1 MSAGI
6 IGVIGV
12 AILLVL
18 IFLRIWVGAAMAI
31 VGFLGLVYLDGL
43 EIALNVLG
51 TETYSTIADY
61 TFTTIPLFIF
71 MGLIVSYTGIGTDL
85 YSTARMWVGQVRGG
99 LAIASVFVCGI
110 FAAICGNS
118 TAAAV
123 TLGQVAYP
131 EMIKNKYDRRLAAGC
146 IAAGGTIGILIPP
159 SLGFILYGLL
169 TEQSIGKLF
178 MAGIIPGITQVL
190 FYMITVYVVCRFKP
204 EWGPIAPKVELS
216 LGQKLR
222 AAKDTWPV
230 VILIILVLG
239 GIYNGLFT
247 PTEAGAIGAFGTI
260 VLSMIAK
267 KLTWSS
273 FLSSVGD
280 TIQNTAMIVLMVAGA
295 FIFTRFLAVSGA
307 PAAITTYIAE
317 HNASKVMIMVGVVI
331 LYLIVGAFLDIFAG
345 IILTLP
351 IIYPTIIAAGFDPIW
366 FGVIMVRL
374 MEIGLISPPF
384 GLNCFV
390 FSKSVDIPL
399 RTTFRGVGPFL
410 AADVIHLALL
420 IGIPSMSLYLVK

>member
-6 IGVIGV
+6 IGIIGV
-12 AILLVL
+12 VVLLVL

-31 VGFLGLVYLDGL
+31 VGFLGLIYLDGL

-71 MGLIVSYTGIGTDL
+71 MGLIVSYTGLGTDL
-85 YSTARMWVGQVRGG
+85 YSAARMWVGQVRGG

-131 EMIKNKYDRRLAAGC
+131 EMIKNKYDSRLAAGC

-178 MAGIIPGITQVL
+178 MAGIIPGITQIL
-190 FYMITVYVVCRFKP
+190 FYMITVYVVCWFKP

-216 LGQKLR
+216 FGQKLR

-260 VLSMIAK
+260 ILSIIAK
-267 KLTWSS
+267 KLTWPG

-307 PAAITTYIAE
+307 PAVITAYIAE
-317 HNASKVMIMVGVVI
+317 HNASKAMIMVGVVI

-351 IIYPTIIAAGFDPIW
+351 IIYPTIIAAGLDPIW

-410 AADVIHLALL
+410 VADVIHLALL
-420 IGIPSMSLYLVK
+420 IGIPSISLYLVK